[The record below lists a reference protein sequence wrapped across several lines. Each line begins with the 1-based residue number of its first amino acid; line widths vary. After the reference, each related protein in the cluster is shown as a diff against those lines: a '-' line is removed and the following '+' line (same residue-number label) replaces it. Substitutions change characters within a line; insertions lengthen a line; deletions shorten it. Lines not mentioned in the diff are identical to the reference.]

1 MKPCKVRATYQS
13 FLTIVMDVYVRPMV
27 MQLVEQMQTF
37 VMCKYYFIFLLKSG
51 LPIFIKVRKGK
62 LNYFFQ
68 IVMDVYAK
76 LMEI

>member
-1 MKPCKVRATYQS
+1 
-13 FLTIVMDVYVRPMV
+13 MV